1 MITPMVPRLI
11 TIPFD
16 RDDWLFEIKWD
27 GFRAITER
35 DETGVKL
42 YSRNHRDLTKR
53 FPPITQAVAALK
65 HNVIL
70 DGEIVALDDR
80 GHARFEW
87 LVKRG
92 RQHGILRYFVFD
104 LLYRDTNDLQ
114 NEPLAQRKQ
123 HLQQLL
129 AGHERLQYVEHITT
143 HGTAIFEAA
152 VKLGMEGIVA
162 KDPNSPYIQ
171 GPRDTWHWQK
181 IKNKEYQRQGKIEFR
196 KH

>member
-16 RDDWLFEIKWD
+16 RDGWLFEIKWD
-27 GFRAITER
+27 GFRAIAER

-42 YSRNHRDLTKR
+42 YSRNHRNFTKR

-92 RQHGILRYFVFD
+92 RQHGILMYFVFD
-104 LLYRDTNDLQ
+104 LLYRDTHDLQ
-114 NEPLAQRKQ
+114 NEPLAQRNNTSSNSSRDTNDSSTSSTSQPTARPSSKPQ
-123 HLQQLL
+123 SNS
-129 AGHERLQYVEHITT
+129 AWKASSPKTPTAPTSKDPAT
-143 HGTAIFEAA
+143 HGTG
-152 VKLGMEGIVA
+152 K
-162 KDPNSPYIQ
+162 KSK
-171 GPRDTWHWQK
+171 T
-181 IKNKEYQRQGKIEFR
+181 KNTNDKEK
-196 KH
+196 

>member
-16 RDDWLFEIKWD
+16 RDGWLFEIKWD
-27 GFRAITER
+27 GFRAIAER

-42 YSRNHRDLTKR
+42 YSRTHRHFPKR

-92 RQHGILRYFVFD
+92 RQHGILMYFVFD
-104 LLYRDTNDLQ
+104 LLYRDTHDLQ
-114 NEPLAQRKQ
+114 NEPLAQRNNTSSNSSRDTNDSSTSSTSQPTARPSSKPQ
-123 HLQQLL
+123 SSSAWKASSPKTPTAPTSKDH
-129 AGHERLQYVEHITT
+129 AT
-143 HGTAIFEAA
+143 HGTG
-152 VKLGMEGIVA
+152 K
-162 KDPNSPYIQ
+162 KSK
-171 GPRDTWHWQK
+171 T
-181 IKNKEYQRQGKIEFR
+181 KNISDKGK
-196 KH
+196 